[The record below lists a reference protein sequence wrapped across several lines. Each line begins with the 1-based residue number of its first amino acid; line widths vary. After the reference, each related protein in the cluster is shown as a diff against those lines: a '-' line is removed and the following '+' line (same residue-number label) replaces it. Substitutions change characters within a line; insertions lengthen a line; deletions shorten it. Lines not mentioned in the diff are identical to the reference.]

1 MDMDLEQKAIMRLR
15 EAADTSERFY
25 KAPLIV
31 TTSGG
36 KDSSVCV
43 ALAEKA
49 GIDFEVMHNHT
60 TVDAPETVYFIRREF
75 KRLEE
80 KGVKCTVN
88 YPHYKGER
96 VTMWSL
102 IPQKLMPPTRLVRY
116 CCSILMANLQAAVAE
131 AVSGT
136 MEERGRGFASDR
148 EAWAELKECIE
159 RTKQMHTDIEKVH
172 KEMWSAVK
180 DRNEDAFAA
189 LSQEFERSS
198 RILAE
203 EWAQTS
209 ALAKI
214 AVISESND

>member
-1 MDMDLEQKAIMRLR
+1 MSE
-15 EAADTSERFY
+15 TS
-25 KAPLIV
+25 
-31 TTSGG
+31 S
-36 KDSSVCV
+36 
-43 ALAEKA
+43 
-49 GIDFEVMHNHT
+49 
-60 TVDAPETVYFIRREF
+60 
-75 KRLEE
+75 
-80 KGVKCTVN
+80 
-88 YPHYKGER
+88 R
-96 VTMWSL
+96 V
-102 IPQKLMPPTRLVRY
+102 R
-116 CCSILMANLQAAVAE
+116 LMANLQAAVAE

-159 RTKQMHTDIEKVH
+159 ELTKSFKQMHTDIEKVH

>member
-1 MDMDLEQKAIMRLR
+1 MKVYASI
-15 EAADTSERFY
+15 
-25 KAPLIV
+25 
-31 TTSGG
+31 SGG
-36 KDSSVCV
+36 KDSLA
-43 ALAEKA
+43 AL
-49 GIDFEVMHNHT
+49 ITHM
-60 TVDAPETVYFIRREF
+60 
-75 KRLEE
+75 
-80 KGVKCTVN
+80 
-88 YPHYKGER
+88 ER
-96 VTMWSL
+96 GGQCDGAIYCRITSS
-102 IPQKLMPPTRLVRY
+102 RVR
-116 CCSILMANLQAAVAE
+116 LMANLQAAVAE

>member
-1 MDMDLEQKAIMRLR
+1 MNGKTLTAEQCSKL
-15 EAADTSERFY
+15 
-25 KAPLIV
+25 
-31 TTSGG
+31 
-36 KDSSVCV
+36 
-43 ALAEKA
+43 
-49 GIDFEVMHNHT
+49 
-60 TVDAPETVYFIRREF
+60 
-75 KRLEE
+75 
-80 KGVKCTVN
+80 
-88 YPHYKGER
+88 
-96 VTMWSL
+96 SL
-102 IPQKLMPPTRLVRY
+102 Y
-116 CCSILMANLQAAVAE
+116 ILMTTKTREGEAE
-131 AVSGT
+131 A

>member
-1 MDMDLEQKAIMRLR
+1 MSE
-15 EAADTSERFY
+15 TS
-25 KAPLIV
+25 
-31 TTSGG
+31 S
-36 KDSSVCV
+36 
-43 ALAEKA
+43 
-49 GIDFEVMHNHT
+49 
-60 TVDAPETVYFIRREF
+60 
-75 KRLEE
+75 
-80 KGVKCTVN
+80 
-88 YPHYKGER
+88 R
-96 VTMWSL
+96 V
-102 IPQKLMPPTRLVRY
+102 R
-116 CCSILMANLQAAVAE
+116 LMANLQAAVAE

-172 KEMWSAVK
+172 KEMWSAVMGAA
-180 DRNEDAFAA
+180 AFAA

>member
-1 MDMDLEQKAIMRLR
+1 MNGKTLTAEQCSKL
-15 EAADTSERFY
+15 
-25 KAPLIV
+25 
-31 TTSGG
+31 
-36 KDSSVCV
+36 
-43 ALAEKA
+43 
-49 GIDFEVMHNHT
+49 
-60 TVDAPETVYFIRREF
+60 
-75 KRLEE
+75 
-80 KGVKCTVN
+80 
-88 YPHYKGER
+88 
-96 VTMWSL
+96 SL
-102 IPQKLMPPTRLVRY
+102 Y
-116 CCSILMANLQAAVAE
+116 ILMTTKTREGEAE
-131 AVSGT
+131 AW
-136 MEERGRGFASDR
+136 EK
-148 EAWAELKECIE
+148 LKECIE

>member
-1 MDMDLEQKAIMRLR
+1 MSE
-15 EAADTSERFY
+15 TS
-25 KAPLIV
+25 
-31 TTSGG
+31 S
-36 KDSSVCV
+36 
-43 ALAEKA
+43 
-49 GIDFEVMHNHT
+49 
-60 TVDAPETVYFIRREF
+60 
-75 KRLEE
+75 
-80 KGVKCTVN
+80 
-88 YPHYKGER
+88 R
-96 VTMWSL
+96 V
-102 IPQKLMPPTRLVRY
+102 R
-116 CCSILMANLQAAVAE
+116 LMANLQAAVAE

-136 MEERGRGFASDR
+136 MEERGRGFAS
-148 EAWAELKECIE
+148 
-159 RTKQMHTDIEKVH
+159 DIEKVH

>member
-1 MDMDLEQKAIMRLR
+1 MNNFQRITASRETLAAFLGTIPAIETPWDDAFHRIYCSSCS
-15 EAADTSERFY
+15 AADCDDCRRPERDS
-25 KAPLIV
+25 PLWWL
-31 TTSGG
+31 GLP
-36 KDSSVCV
+36 
-43 ALAEKA
+43 A
-49 GIDFEVMHNHT
+49 
-60 TVDAPETVYFIRREF
+60 
-75 KRLEE
+75 
-80 KGVKCTVN
+80 
-88 YPHYKGER
+88 
-96 VTMWSL
+96 
-102 IPQKLMPPTRLVRY
+102 
-116 CCSILMANLQAAVAE
+116 AE

>member
-1 MDMDLEQKAIMRLR
+1 MNGKTLTAEQCSKLSLYILMTTKTR
-15 EAADTSERFY
+15 EGEAEAWE
-25 KAPLIV
+25 K
-31 TTSGG
+31 
-36 KDSSVCV
+36 
-43 ALAEKA
+43 LAE
-49 GIDFEVMHNHT
+49 
-60 TVDAPETVYFIRREF
+60 
-75 KRLEE
+75 E
-80 KGVKCTVN
+80 KK
-88 YPHYKGER
+88 ED
-96 VTMWSL
+96 
-102 IPQKLMPPTRLVRY
+102 
-116 CCSILMANLQAAVAE
+116 
-131 AVSGT
+131 
-136 MEERGRGFASDR
+136 GFASDR

>member
-1 MDMDLEQKAIMRLR
+1 MNGKTLTAEQCSKLSLYILMTTKTREG
-15 EAADTSERFY
+15 EAAAWE
-25 KAPLIV
+25 K
-31 TTSGG
+31 
-36 KDSSVCV
+36 
-43 ALAEKA
+43 LAE
-49 GIDFEVMHNHT
+49 
-60 TVDAPETVYFIRREF
+60 
-75 KRLEE
+75 E
-80 KGVKCTVN
+80 KNEDGSPKYV
-88 YPHYKGER
+88 H
-96 VTMWSL
+96 
-102 IPQKLMPPTRLVRY
+102 
-116 CCSILMANLQAAVAE
+116 AAVAE

-214 AVISESND
+214 AVISEEG

>member
-1 MDMDLEQKAIMRLR
+1 MNGKTLTAEQCSKLSLYILMTTKTREG
-15 EAADTSERFY
+15 EAATWE
-25 KAPLIV
+25 K
-31 TTSGG
+31 
-36 KDSSVCV
+36 
-43 ALAEKA
+43 LAE
-49 GIDFEVMHNHT
+49 
-60 TVDAPETVYFIRREF
+60 
-75 KRLEE
+75 E
-80 KGVKCTVN
+80 KK
-88 YPHYKGER
+88 
-96 VTMWSL
+96 
-102 IPQKLMPPTRLVRY
+102 
-116 CCSILMANLQAAVAE
+116 AE

>member
-1 MDMDLEQKAIMRLR
+1 MDN
-15 EAADTSERFY
+15 
-25 KAPLIV
+25 V
-31 TTSGG
+31 
-36 KDSSVCV
+36 SS
-43 ALAEKA
+43 
-49 GIDFEVMHNHT
+49 
-60 TVDAPETVYFIRREF
+60 
-75 KRLEE
+75 
-80 KGVKCTVN
+80 
-88 YPHYKGER
+88 R
-96 VTMWSL
+96 V
-102 IPQKLMPPTRLVRY
+102 KLMG
-116 CCSILMANLQAAVAE
+116 NLQAAVAE

-214 AVISESND
+214 AVISEEGANGLTDTRKTATAIVAWSNVAKRNAKRYAARIWSVASFTSRAILTRDTERR

>member
-1 MDMDLEQKAIMRLR
+1 MSE
-15 EAADTSERFY
+15 TS
-25 KAPLIV
+25 
-31 TTSGG
+31 S
-36 KDSSVCV
+36 
-43 ALAEKA
+43 
-49 GIDFEVMHNHT
+49 
-60 TVDAPETVYFIRREF
+60 
-75 KRLEE
+75 
-80 KGVKCTVN
+80 
-88 YPHYKGER
+88 R
-96 VTMWSL
+96 V
-102 IPQKLMPPTRLVRY
+102 R
-116 CCSILMANLQAAVAE
+116 LMANLQAAVAE

-189 LSQEFERSS
+189 LSQEFDSQEFERSS

-214 AVISESND
+214 AVISEEG

>member
-1 MDMDLEQKAIMRLR
+1 MDKTALLKKIR
-15 EAADTSERFY
+15 
-25 KAPLIV
+25 
-31 TTSGG
+31 
-36 KDSSVCV
+36 
-43 ALAEKA
+43 ALAEHGVGGEAENAEKLLA
-49 GIDFEVMHNHT
+49 RMRNNT
-60 TVDAPETVYFIRREF
+60 MSETSS
-75 KRLEE
+75 
-80 KGVKCTVN
+80 
-88 YPHYKGER
+88 R
-96 VTMWSL
+96 V
-102 IPQKLMPPTRLVRY
+102 R
-116 CCSILMANLQAAVAE
+116 LMANLQAAVAE

>member
-1 MDMDLEQKAIMRLR
+1 MNNYQSITASPEALAAFLGTIPAIETPWDDAFHRIYCSSCS
-15 EAADTSERFY
+15 AADCDDCRRPERDS
-25 KAPLIV
+25 PLWWL
-31 TTSGG
+31 GLP
-36 KDSSVCV
+36 
-43 ALAEKA
+43 A
-49 GIDFEVMHNHT
+49 
-60 TVDAPETVYFIRREF
+60 
-75 KRLEE
+75 
-80 KGVKCTVN
+80 
-88 YPHYKGER
+88 
-96 VTMWSL
+96 
-102 IPQKLMPPTRLVRY
+102 
-116 CCSILMANLQAAVAE
+116 AE

-214 AVISESND
+214 AVISEEG